1 MEGFM
6 YLSELRISG
15 FKSFADRTILKLG
28 KGVSAVVGPNGCG
41 KSNIADAIRWA
52 LGEQSAKA
60 LRGGKMQDVI
70 FIGNDKRKPLSLCE
84 VTLVFSDCEAQLG
97 TSFHQIEITRRVTR
111 DGQGAYY
118 LNGKASRLKD
128 IHNLF
133 MDTGIGRVSYSFM
146 VQGQIDQ
153 ILSNNPAE
161 RRTIFEEAAGI
172 TRYKAQRREAL
183 LKLEHVDTNLAR
195 VSDVL
200 EEKGKRMASLKRQA
214 AKALRYQK
222 IEHRLRHLDLA
233 HNSYHYLQMRGTAG
247 LLEREVGELREKVEG
262 RQEIISGIEASHEE
276 VRARRQELSA
286 LLQESQQTVYNLR
299 SEREQA
305 QNQAEMATLRQ
316 TDFAERVTAM
326 EKEIEDLEVQ
336 RDEIS
341 HRLQGEV
348 EDKQMAMDLFDSSDQ
363 VFQQKSSEV
372 GVIQKQLG
380 EAESE
385 FSRLRQQLLVQEGGI
400 TRSRSRSANL
410 ELELKTFE
418 VKHGTLVEQRQTVQA
433 ELETLTERIED
444 IRIHRE
450 TREEELQYAQ
460 QEVQGYQDK
469 NQSLRQEFRSLQES
483 IQTQDRELARLTAQ
497 RHLLENLQEKLEGFG
512 QGARNILGGKLNE
525 LLPAEQVRL
534 LTRFLRVDEKYTRAL
549 EALLGPAAEAL
560 VWERET
566 SELPELLQTMSDKKL
581 GKVSF
586 QLKKAG
592 SASGESNAEIPG
604 FLTAVQDLV
613 QLEDESLRPWLDQL
627 MEGAYFTEDL
637 PSFLHFWEQHPE
649 FRFSLVS
656 SSNGEWVD
664 ARGLVTGGLDKSGAP
679 DSFLQ
684 RQNSIRK
691 LKQEAEELSGKVS
704 QLQIRSEELQR
715 AMNEVEEAL
724 ETSRARTQEI
734 QQEHHTS
741 QQQEREAVQQQQRL
755 QSQLDQAIQQLRD
768 SEERKQ
774 QIELQHATSRE
785 ELEKLE
791 MSLEETRNRLEESEK
806 RVEQLRGERDEKRDS
821 MTDIRVDL
829 ATKKQRLET
838 LDKALQQLEQS
849 ARNIEQLRIRRAS
862 ELEHL
867 QQQIVEEREKGE
879 MAGERAAQL
888 VESQEAAMEALEV
901 RKTELLEVEKNS
913 SRMEERLQEER
924 RDIRQWEESLRKEE
938 LQLNTLQNQ
947 LQFLAE
953 ETQREYSL
961 DVATLQWKDLL
972 WKAGEAV
979 PARIQ
984 IDMDDENAGEEEVQL
999 APPHDPTEEDY
1010 LALDATDWGLI
1021 KDEVKTLRGKVQ
1033 SMGPVNLVAIEEYA
1047 ELREEYDFLKAQSDD
1062 LWKAKEQ
1069 LVATIDEINLTSRQ
1083 QFEETFRQVQKNF
1096 EFTFQKLF
1104 GGGIAQLEL
1113 IDSEDVLESGIDILA
1128 QPPGMKV
1135 RQLSLLSGGQK
1146 TMTAVALLFAIYM
1159 VKPSPFCL
1167 LDELDAPLDE
1177 SNINRFIDLLKQFTQ
1192 YSQFVLITHNKRTIA
1207 AADAIY
1213 GVTMPEKGV
1222 SKLLSMKFNQGTG
1235 RTEEVASA

>member
-15 FKSFADRTILKLG
+15 FKSFADRTVLKLDR
-28 KGVSAVVGPNGCG
+28 GVSAVVGPNGCG

-70 FIGNDKRKPLSLCE
+70 FIGNDRRKPLSLCE
-84 VTLVFSDCEAQLG
+84 VTLVFSECEAQLG

-128 IHNLF
+128 IQNLF

-183 LKLEHVDTNLAR
+183 LKLEHVDSNLSR
-195 VSDVL
+195 ISDVL
-200 EEKGKRMASLKRQA
+200 EEKGKRMTSLKRQA

-233 HNSYHYLQMRGTAG
+233 YNAYHHMQMRGTAE
-247 LLEREVGELREKVEG
+247 LLQRDVSGLREKVET
-262 RQEIISGIEASHEE
+262 RQASIAEIEARHEE
-276 VRARRQELSA
+276 VRTRRQELSA
-286 LLQESQQTVYNLR
+286 GLQESQQMVYNLR

-305 QNQAEMATLRQ
+305 QNQAEMAALRQ
-316 TDFAERVTAM
+316 TDFAERVVAM
-326 EKEIEDLEVQ
+326 EKEIEDLEMQ

-341 HRLQGEV
+341 HRLQGEI

-372 GVIQKQLG
+372 GVIQKQLS

-433 ELETLTERIED
+433 ELETLNERIES
-444 IRIHRE
+444 IRMHRE
-450 TREEELQYAQ
+450 GLEEGLERAQ
-460 QEVQGYQDK
+460 QEVQGYQEK
-469 NQSLRQEFRSLQES
+469 NQNLRQEFRAQQER
-483 IQTQDRELARLTAQ
+483 IQVQDRELARLTAQ

-525 LLPAEQVRL
+525 LLPGDQVRL
-534 LTRFLRVDEKYTRAL
+534 LTRFLRVDEQYTRAL

-560 VWERET
+560 LWERET
-566 SELPELLQTMSDKKL
+566 TELPQLLQAMSERKL

-586 QLKKAG
+586 QLKRDEERSQASQ
-592 SASGESNAEIPG
+592 SAPE
-604 FLTAVQDLV
+604 FLKPVRELV
-613 QLEDESLRPWLDQL
+613 QLEDESLRPWLGQL
-627 MEGAYFTEDL
+627 LEGAYFTEDL
-637 PSFLHFWEQHPE
+637 SAFLEFWHQNPG
-649 FRFSLVS
+649 FSFSLVS
-656 SSNGEWVD
+656 SLSGEWVD
-664 ARGLVTGGLDKSGAP
+664 ARGLVSGGQDKSGAP

-684 RQNSIRK
+684 RQNTIRK
-691 LKQEAEELSGKVS
+691 LKQEADELSAKVT
-704 QLQIRSEELQR
+704 QLQARSEELQQS
-715 AMNEVEEAL
+715 MNEVEEAF
-724 ETSRARTQEI
+724 ETARLRAQEI

-741 QQQEREAVQQQQRL
+741 QQQERESLQLQQKMQNQLEQAVK
-755 QSQLDQAIQQLRD
+755 QLRD

-774 QIELQHATSRE
+774 QIEMQHATSSE

-791 MSLEETRNRLEESEK
+791 TALEETRNRLDEAEK
-806 RVEQLRGERDEKRDS
+806 RVEQLRSERDEKRDS

-838 LDKALQQLEQS
+838 LDKALSQLEQS

-867 QQQIVEEREKGE
+867 QQQIVEEQEKGVI
-879 MAGERAAQL
+879 AKERAAQL
-888 VESQEAAMEALEV
+888 VESLEAAMEALEE
-901 RKTELLEVEKNS
+901 RKQELLGVEKETNQ
-913 SRMEERLQEER
+913 MEERLQEER

-961 DVATLQWKDLL
+961 EVTALQWKDLL

-979 PARIQ
+979 PSRIQ
-984 IDMDDENAGEEEVQL
+984 IDMDDEGAAEEEVQL

-1010 LALDATDWGLI
+1010 LALEATDWELI
-1021 KDEVKTLRGKVQ
+1021 KIEVKGLRAKVQ

-1062 LWKAKEQ
+1062 LWKSKEQ

-1096 EFTFQKLF
+1096 EYTFQKLF

-1113 IDSEDVLESGIDILA
+1113 VDSEDVLESGIDILA

-1207 AADAIY
+1207 AANAIY

-1222 SKLLSMKFNQGTG
+1222 SKLLSMKFNQSTG